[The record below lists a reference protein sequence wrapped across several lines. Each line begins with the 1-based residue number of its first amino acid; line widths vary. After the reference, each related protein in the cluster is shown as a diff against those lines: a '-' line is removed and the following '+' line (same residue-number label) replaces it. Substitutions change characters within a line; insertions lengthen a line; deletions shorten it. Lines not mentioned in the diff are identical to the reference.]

1 MKNKKYLLFDLDGT
15 VTNSAP
21 GIIDSAVFAIEKMG
35 FKVPPVSVLKQFVGP
50 PLRYSF
56 THYVGMSEE
65 QAEQAIAI
73 YRENYAA
80 GGIYNNSLYEGA
92 KEFLAQA
99 KNCGKV
105 LLLATSKPEK
115 SVYVVLDYLG
125 IREYFDYVSAASFTP
140 ELDSKT
146 AIVGRALAMCGGDK
160 AECVMIGD
168 RLYDCEGAANN
179 GIPCI
184 GILNGSELYD
194 ELKSAG
200 ADIIVENFDTLAK
213 ILL

>member
-1 MKNKKYLLFDLDGT
+1 MKNRKYLLFDLDGT

-21 GIIDSAVFAIEKMG
+21 GIIDSAVFAIKQMG
-35 FKVPPVSVLKQFVGP
+35 FEVPPMSVLKQFVGP

-56 THYVGMSEE
+56 AHYVGMSEL

-73 YRENYAA
+73 YRESYAA
-80 GGIYNNSLYEGA
+80 GGIYNNSLYDGV
-92 KEFLAQA
+92 KEFLEKA
-99 KNCGKV
+99 KSSGKV

-125 IREYFDYVSAASFTP
+125 IRKYFDFVSAASFSP

-146 AIVGRALAMCGGDK
+146 KIIERAISMCDCEK
-160 AECVMIGD
+160 SDCVMIGD
-168 RLYDCEGAANN
+168 RLYDVEGATNN
-179 GIPCI
+179 GIECI
-184 GILNGSELYD
+184 GILNGSGLYD
-194 ELKSAG
+194 ELNNAG
-200 ADIIVENFDTLAK
+200 AVLIVEDYKTLSE

>member
-1 MKNKKYLLFDLDGT
+1 MQNKKYLLFDLDGT

-35 FKVPPVSVLKQFVGP
+35 FAVPPMSVLKSFVGP

-56 THYVGMSEE
+56 THYVGMTEA
-65 QAEQAIAI
+65 QAEEAIAI

-80 GGIYNNSLYEGA
+80 GGIYNNSLYDGA
-92 KEFLAQA
+92 KEFLKKA
-99 KNCGKV
+99 KDSGKV

-115 SVYVVLDYLG
+115 SVFVVLDYLG

-146 AIVGRALAMCGGDK
+146 AIVGRAIAMCGASKDD
-160 AECVMIGD
+160 CVMIGD

-184 GILNGSELYD
+184 GILNGSGLTEEL
-194 ELKSAG
+194 EKAG
-200 ADIIVENFDTLAK
+200 AKIIVDDFDALAK

>member
-21 GIIDSAVFAIEKMG
+21 GIIDSAVYAIKKMG
-35 FKVPPVSVLKQFVGP
+35 FDVPPMSVLKSFVGP

-56 THYVGMSEE
+56 THYVGMTEA
-65 QAEQAIAI
+65 QAEEAIAI

-80 GGIYNNSLYEGA
+80 GGIYNNSLYDGA
-92 KEFLAQA
+92 KEFLEQA
-99 KNCGKV
+99 KQAGKV

-125 IREYFDYVSAASFTP
+125 IRQYFDHVSAAGFTP

-146 AIVGRALAMCGGDK
+146 LIVGRALAMCG
-160 AECVMIGD
+160 AEKSDCVMIGD
-168 RLYDCEGAANN
+168 RLYDVEGARNN
-179 GIPCI
+179 GLECI
-184 GILNGSELYD
+184 GILNGSGLQSEL
-194 ELKSAG
+194 EEAG
-200 ADIIVENFDTLAK
+200 ADLIVDDFVALAK